1 MYKINASEPIFLVE
15 IISREAGQLS
25 VCLAKLQLLALIA
38 LKYTVRLAAIE
49 EDIAIILTESTSETL
64 TRCDETEVRF
74 SKLLSLPIVVHAEVT
89 RAGRL

>member
-15 IISREAGQLS
+15 IISRDAGQLS

-49 EDIAIILTESTSETL
+49 EDIAIVLIESTSETL
-64 TRCDETEVRF
+64 TRCDETEAIF